1 MEQGRSQ
8 PVWRGGEPE
17 KERKGDC
24 QTTAE
29 NHSLYSLG
37 NRGGC
42 PGSHA
47 SADGLRLSYSS
58 TCMRYRKS
66 CPRSCNAPTEHCP
79 EYTPDF
85 MKLAESYGANGIRV
99 TKENEIAAALET
111 AKHTLKVP
119 TVIEFIIEPEENVMP
134 IVPPGNALDDM
145 ILESGDRFFET
156 SRAMENC
163 LFEVNCIMGRRTID
177 IILFVGI
184 IVCLI
189 ITAYT
194 GYAAIEKLKGE
205 RADSRYL
212 RRDCIQGIFT
222 VSFGENFSGTIA
234 VSLGS
239 SFPI

>member
-1 MEQGRSQ
+1 MISLHFFYKKRACLKKFPKETGCRSGHGTREKSAGLEGR
-8 PVWRGGEPE
+8 
-17 KERKGDC
+17 
-24 QTTAE
+24 
-29 NHSLYSLG
+29 
-37 NRGGC
+37 
-42 PGSHA
+42 
-47 SADGLRLSYSS
+47 
-58 TCMRYRKS
+58 
-66 CPRSCNAPTEHCP
+66 
-79 EYTPDF
+79 
-85 MKLAESYGANGIRV
+85 
-99 TKENEIAAALET
+99 
-111 AKHTLKVP
+111 
-119 TVIEFIIEPEENVMP
+119 EPEENVMP

-194 GYAAIEKLKGE
+194 GYATIEKLKGE